1 MNDFE
6 HLRPLFT
13 MLHEQLANL
22 RKARGMTQAEVAE
35 ALELPQG
42 LISNFEK
49 GVRRLHSDQIVQF
62 AELFHVS
69 IDELFGRK
77 PKKYVEGSELGLHL
91 IRRMQQIEKLP
102 KSRQKAVLVS
112 IDMMLCGADT
122 TRASNAK
129 NSKAY

>member
-1 MNDFE
+1 MNDFH

-13 MLHEQLANL
+13 MLHEQLAHL

-62 AELFHVS
+62 AELYHVS

-77 PKKYVEGSELGLHL
+77 PKKNTEASEIGLHL

-102 KSRQKAVLVS
+102 RSRQKAVLVS

-122 TRASNAK
+122 KRAGSAK
-129 NSKAY
+129 N

>member
-1 MNDFE
+1 
-6 HLRPLFT
+6 
-13 MLHEQLANL
+13 MLHQELARI
-22 RKARGMTQAEVAE
+22 RKARGMTQSEVAE

-77 PKKYVEGSELGLHL
+77 PKKSIDTSELGLHL

-102 KSRQKAVLVS
+102 KNRQKAVLVS
-112 IDMMLCGADT
+112 LDMMLSGADLKRT
-122 TRASNAK
+122 AMK
-129 NSKAY
+129 N

>member
-13 MLHEQLANL
+13 MLNEQLATL
-22 RKARGMTQAEVAE
+22 RKARGMTQADVAE

-77 PKKYVEGSELGLHL
+77 TKKNAESSELGLHL

-122 TRASNAK
+122 KRTSNAK